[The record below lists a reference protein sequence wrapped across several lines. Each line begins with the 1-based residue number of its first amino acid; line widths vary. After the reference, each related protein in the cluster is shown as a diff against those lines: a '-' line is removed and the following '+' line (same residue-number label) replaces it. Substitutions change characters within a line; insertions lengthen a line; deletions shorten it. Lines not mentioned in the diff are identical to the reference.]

1 MDCAPGRDIFIY
13 KERRILYFAEVSDAP
28 LIQDLIIK
36 TFMEYKDEIPS
47 SSALEETVH

>member
-1 MDCAPGRDIFIY
+1 MYKREGYYIF
-13 KERRILYFAEVSDAP
+13 SDAP